1 MITGYI
7 THEEATIN
15 RFIKNPE
22 YAAYLISEVKKDG
35 DKDEIAYFQ
44 HLYDEAKV
52 RLQNDVRN
60 QNNTQKI
67 TVQDGHDFN
76 KFLPPF
82 NKTVGTVEA
91 VMA

>member
-44 HLYDEAKV
+44 HLCDEAKARV
-52 RLQNDVRN
+52 QNKALNRN
-60 QNNTQKI
+60 DAQG
-67 TVQDGHDFN
+67 GHN
-76 KFLPPF
+76 LSKFLPSF
-82 NKTVGTVEA
+82 NEA
-91 VMA
+91 VGIMEPAMA